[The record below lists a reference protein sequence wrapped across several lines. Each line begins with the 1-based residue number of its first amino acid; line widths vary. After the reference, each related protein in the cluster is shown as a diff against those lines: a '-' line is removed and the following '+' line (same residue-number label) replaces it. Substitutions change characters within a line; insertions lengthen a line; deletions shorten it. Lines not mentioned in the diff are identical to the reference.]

1 MTSISVKSTLNED
14 HSFWE
19 ELETFR
25 KYDYSKYIDDREDQD
40 EIEVRIAEIGKTC
53 VINAIRAIK
62 ISS

>member
-1 MTSISVKSTLNED
+1 MKSINIKSTFNED

-25 KYDYSKYIDDREDQD
+25 KNDYSKYIDDREDQD
-40 EIEVRIAEIGKTC
+40 EIVVRIAVIGKTC
-53 VINAIRAIK
+53 VIDAIRAIK